1 MKNSGAVTALLFLL
15 LLSSLSGGARADW
28 PLVELLTRAGGRRI
42 VQRPY
47 GEELPRIC

>member
-1 MKNSGAVTALLFLL
+1 LGKEAATVGQFTEAKP
-15 LLSSLSGGARADW
+15 
-28 PLVELLTRAGGRRI
+28 PLVELLTRSGGRRI